1 MGEEGRKEKISS
13 LKWKVLFFLKLESIQ
28 MKEKDHSNART
39 WMQETQVKCMQVGDL
54 A

>member
-1 MGEEGRKEKISS
+1 MGEEGNEGRMAS
-13 LKWKVLFFLKLESIQ
+13 LKWKVLFSLKLESIQ

-39 WMQETQVKCMQVGDL
+39 WMYATQVKCMQVGDL